1 MTSCDDCKHGK
12 RMYCDGNISKD
23 WFNQESNI
31 PPKQVDKENF
41 WTYLICAR
49 NKKGLEYLNVTGN
62 CKGFENA

>member
-1 MTSCDDCKHGK
+1 
-12 RMYCDGNISKD
+12 MYCDGNISKD